1 MTAKVTKDKLWKGI
15 IEDCFEDFFRFFYP
29 EWADWIDF
37 ERGMEF
43 LDKELEQLMPES
55 ADNPRYVD
63 KLVKLH
69 TKQGKEHWILIHI
82 EIQGYRDK
90 DFAERMFIYFYRIF
104 DKHRRPIN
112 AIAILTDGSPGFH
125 PQSFE
130 YSFMNTRLAYHFDT
144 YKLLEKK
151 QADFYLQSDNPFSI
165 VLETAWGSL
174 KAKKGIKLLELK
186 KKAARRLFQSG
197 LTRKKVESIL
207 DFIRF
212 YVKFKRWEKEN
223 TFKFERF
230 ISELTQNKE
239 AMAFGVTERIM
250 EALKEEALEKGM
262 KQGMKQGMEKG
273 MEKGIE
279 KGIRE
284 SIARLLQ
291 KGFLPEKVSDM
302 LDVSLEMVAEV
313 QEQLNQSSEEDE

>member
-1 MTAKVTKDKLWKGI
+1 M
-15 IEDCFEDFFRFFYP
+15 
-29 EWADWIDF
+29 
-37 ERGMEF
+37 
-43 LDKELEQLMPES
+43 
-55 ADNPRYVD
+55 
-63 KLVKLH
+63 
-69 TKQGKEHWILIHI
+69 
-82 EIQGYRDK
+82 
-90 DFAERMFIYFYRIF
+90 
-104 DKHRRPIN
+104 
-112 AIAILTDGSPGFH
+112 
-125 PQSFE
+125 
-130 YSFMNTRLAYHFDT
+130 
-144 YKLLEKK
+144 
-151 QADFYLQSDNPFSI
+151 
-165 VLETAWGSL
+165 
-174 KAKKGIKLLELK
+174 
-186 KKAARRLFQSG
+186 
-197 LTRKKVESIL
+197 

-212 YVKFKRWEKEN
+212 YVKFNRWEKEN

-250 EALKEEALEKGM
+250 EALKEEALEK
-262 KQGMKQGMEKG
+262 GMKQGMEKG